1 MVKWYLDKCYLDR
14 NTWNIYHDGETFWF
28 WFLLCTFHPGEKK
41 IQNLYIAR
49 VAVNMA
55 TTWNFLAFRLWE
67 ISLLPEPHHLPNMFW
82 KVIGPMLLLTCS
94 CTLAF
99 PCTHTKCHPHICS
112 PKHPIMPTFFAYV
125 CIWMVGFYFTNAANS
140 FGKINTKTLPFYR

>member
-1 MVKWYLDKCYLDR
+1 MVKWYLDKRYLDR
-14 NTWNIYHDGETFWF
+14 NTWNISWWKNILILVPVMHLPSRG
-28 WFLLCTFHPGEKK
+28 KK

-55 TTWNFLAFRLWE
+55 TTWNFLASRLWE
-67 ISLLPEPHHLPNMFW
+67 INLLPEPHRLPNMFCN
-82 KVIGPMLLLTCS
+82 VIGPMLLLTCS

-99 PCTHTKCHPHICS
+99 PCTHTTCHPHICS
-112 PKHPIMPTFFAYV
+112 PKHPIMPTLFAYV
-125 CIWMVGFYFTNAANS
+125 CIWMVRFYFTNAANS